1 MTIIPGPADFA
12 RWLIQLLKDDFFNL
26 WRDNAAPPPD
36 RPPPVPL
43 PSSDAQFANVQQVV
57 AAACYWHPGPANAAV
72 INALAAHVQST
83 PWNSGGMLP

>member
-1 MTIIPGPADFA
+1 MPLTAPGPADFA
-12 RWLIQLLKDDFFNL
+12 RWLIQLLKDDFFKL
-26 WRDNAAPPPD
+26 WRPDDN
-36 RPPPVPL
+36 RPPPPPL
-43 PSSDAQFANVQQVV
+43 PSTDQQFANVQDVV